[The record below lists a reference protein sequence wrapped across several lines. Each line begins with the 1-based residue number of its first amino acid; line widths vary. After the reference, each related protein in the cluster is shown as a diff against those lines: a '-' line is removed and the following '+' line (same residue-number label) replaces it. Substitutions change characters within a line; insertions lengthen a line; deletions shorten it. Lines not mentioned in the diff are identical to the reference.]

1 MSKTLPPEILKL
13 APHVDPPL
21 LLQLGVQLLQHCGH
35 RRLVQLTRGVNRG
48 LLARVVLYQ
57 VEPAVI

>member
-1 MSKTLPPEILKL
+1 MSLTLPPEVLKL
-13 APHVDPPL
+13 APHVDSPF

-35 RRLVQLTRGVNRG
+35 RRFVQLTGSVNRG
-48 LLARVVLYQ
+48 LLTRVVLNQ